1 MFMNNWTREFSAMT
15 CSGLDPLILY
25 CSLLNLFKRMQI
37 DLCYGNHHP
46 TGWRIAK
53 LIFCWKKQAAVFMT
67 LYVVNILVRAS
78 TTTMLAQDQQFP
90 EPVVATVAYLTE
102 NFPLSQ
108 LAIDSWDQILRN
120 LVAMFLPYSVSSMVI
135 SCTNLVLPT
144 CLVFISRKFIG
155 EKFDYIK
162 RDAYSR

>member
-1 MFMNNWTREFSAMT
+1 MFGREPT
-15 CSGLDPLILY
+15 IYGLDPLILY

-53 LIFCWKKQAAVFMT
+53 LIFCWKKQAA
-67 LYVVNILVRAS
+67 RPS

-102 NFPLSQ
+102 NLPLSQ

-144 CLVFISRKFIG
+144 CLGFISRKFIG

-162 RDAYSR
+162 RDA